1 MGYIETPR
9 NYCVYL
15 PYLRMTVE
23 RRDVK
28 FNDKKSMW
36 CSLERE
42 LRIPLEEEVLA
53 LKEEPQEVV
62 EQPQIED
69 KRVETS
75 TQA

>member
-1 MGYIETPR
+1 
-9 NYCVYL
+9 
-15 PYLRMTVE
+15 MTVE